1 MSVSTASLETRRELT
16 RTGLRLLVAAVAVGL
31 VLAGLALL
39 AWLVGAAA
47 TAPPPP
53 KSPFGTGLREAAP
66 AAGGI
71 GGIILSVQAQFYKAL
86 TDAVAALKADGTAV
100 WSLVVIGF
108 VYGVFHAA
116 GPGHGKGVIS
126 AYLLA
131 SRRTL
136 VKGLGL
142 SAAAALLQ
150 ALVAIALVAVMRL
163 VLNATAAGTDLTAA
177 WIERISFMV
186 IAGFG
191 AILLWRK
198 TAGLV
203 GADAAHAHAHHD
215 HGHAHHDHGHHDHA
229 HHDHAHDDHGH
240 AAHDHAHV
248 HDEHHGHVHIPPP
261 AALDRMTAWRD
272 MAAVVVAAGIRPCS
286 GAIILLVFALS
297 QGLFAAGIVATFA
310 MAVGTAI
317 TTGALATVAVLA
329 KGLAV
334 RLAGESAG
342 GARAVA
348 ALEVLAAAFVL
359 VLGVVLLVGLWSP
372 TSGS

>member
-1 MSVSTASLETRRELT
+1 MSTASVETHRELT
-16 RTGLRLLVAAVAVGL
+16 RTGLRLFIAAVAVGL

-47 TAPPPP
+47 TAPPP
-53 KSPFGTGLREAAP
+53 KNPFGTGLREAAP

-86 TDAVAALKADGTAV
+86 TDAVAALKADGSAV

-136 VKGLGL
+136 LKGLGL

-203 GADAAHAHAHHD
+203 GGAAHAHAHHD
-215 HGHAHHDHGHHDHA
+215 HGHAHHGHA
-229 HHDHAHDDHGH
+229 HHDHAHDGHGH
-240 AAHDHAHV
+240 AAHDHEHV

-310 MAVGTAI
+310 MAAGTAI

>member
-1 MSVSTASLETRRELT
+1 MSVNAAPAPTHAALT
-16 RTGLRLLVAAVAVGL
+16 RTGLRLLAAALAVAL
-31 VLAGLALL
+31 IFAGLALV
-39 AWLVGAAA
+39 AWLVGGGAP
-47 TAPPPP
+47 APPAP

-66 AAGGI
+66 TAGGV
-71 GGIILSVQAQFYKAL
+71 GGMILAAQAQFYKAL
-86 TDAVAALKADGTAV
+86 TGAVAAMKADGAAL
-100 WSLVVIGF
+100 WSLVTIGF
-108 VYGVFHAA
+108 LYGVFHAA

-136 VKGLGL
+136 LKGLGL

-163 VLNATAAGTDLTAA
+163 LLDATAAGTDLTTA
-177 WIERISFMV
+177 WIERISFIV
-186 IAGFG
+186 IAAFG
-191 AILLWRK
+191 AVLLWRK

-203 GADAAHAHAHHD
+203 GDAQHEHGDAHD
-215 HGHAHHDHGHHDHA
+215 HGHAHHHHAHHRHGDDDHAHGHHDH
-229 HHDHAHDDHGH
+229 HHGH
-240 AAHDHAHV
+240 AND
-248 HDEHHGHVHIPPP
+248 GHVHIPP
-261 AALDRMTAWRD
+261 AAVLDRMTAWRD

-297 QGLFAAGIVATFA
+297 QGFFAAGVVATFA
-310 MAVGTAI
+310 MAAGTAI
-317 TTGALATVAVLA
+317 TTGALAAIAVLA

-334 RLAGESAG
+334 RLAGETAT

-359 VLGVVLLVGLWSP
+359 VLGLVLLVGLWRP
-372 TSGS
+372 MSGS

>member
-1 MSVSTASLETRRELT
+1 MSVSAASLDARRELT

-86 TDAVAALKADGTAV
+86 TDAVAALKADGAAV

-203 GADAAHAHAHHD
+203 GGDAAHA
-215 HGHAHHDHGHHDHA
+215 HA

-240 AAHDHAHV
+240 HDHAH
-248 HDEHHGHVHIPPP
+248 HDHGHAGPRDHAHEHGHDGHVHIPPP

-297 QGLFAAGIVATFA
+297 QGLFAAGVVATFA
-310 MAVGTAI
+310 MAAGTAI

-359 VLGVVLLVGLWSP
+359 VLGAVLLVGLWSP
-372 TSGS
+372 ASGS

>member
-1 MSVSTASLETRRELT
+1 MSVSTASVETHRELT
-16 RTGLRLLVAAVAVGL
+16 RTGLRLLVAAIAVGL

-71 GGIILSVQAQFYKAL
+71 GGIILAVQAQFYKAL
-86 TDAVAALKADGTAV
+86 TDAVAALKADGAAV

-191 AILLWRK
+191 AVLLWRK

-203 GADAAHAHAHHD
+203 GGHAAHAHTHHD
-215 HGHAHHDHGHHDHA
+215 HAHDDHGHHDHA
-229 HHDHAHDDHGH
+229 HHDHAH
-240 AAHDHAHV
+240 HDHAHAGHVQEHV
-248 HDEHHGHVHIPPP
+248 HDEHCGHVHIPPP

-310 MAVGTAI
+310 MAAGTAI

-334 RLAGESAG
+334 RLAGESTG

-359 VLGVVLLVGLWSP
+359 VLGAVLLVGLWSP

>member
-1 MSVSTASLETRRELT
+1 MSVNAAAAPTHAALT
-16 RTGLRLLVAAVAVGL
+16 RTGLRLLAAAVAVAL
-31 VLAGLALL
+31 IFAGLALV
-39 AWLVGAAA
+39 AWLVGGGAP
-47 TAPPPP
+47 APPAP

-66 AAGGI
+66 TAGGV
-71 GGIILSVQAQFYKAL
+71 GGMILAAQAQFYRAL
-86 TDAVAALKADGTAV
+86 TGAVAAMKADGAAL
-100 WSLVVIGF
+100 WSLVTIGF
-108 VYGVFHAA
+108 LYGVFHAA

-136 VKGLGL
+136 LKGLGL

-163 VLNATAAGTDLTAA
+163 LLDATAAGTDLTTA
-177 WIERISFMV
+177 WIERISFIV
-186 IAGFG
+186 IAAFG
-191 AILLWRK
+191 AVLLWRK

-203 GADAAHAHAHHD
+203 GDAQHD
-215 HGHAHHDHGHHDHA
+215 HGHAHHAHHHDAHHQHAHAGHAREHHDH
-229 HHDHAHDDHGH
+229 HHGRGHD
-240 AAHDHAHV
+240 
-248 HDEHHGHVHIPPP
+248 GHVHIPP
-261 AALDRMTAWRD
+261 AAVLDRMTAWRD

-297 QGLFAAGIVATFA
+297 QGFFAAGIVATFA
-310 MAVGTAI
+310 MAAGTAI
-317 TTGALATVAVLA
+317 TTGALAAVAVLA

-334 RLAGESAG
+334 RLAGETAT

-359 VLGVVLLVGLWSP
+359 VLGLVLLVGLWGSA
-372 TSGS
+372 SGS